1 MFICVYQLTFILFI
15 LLNWMTSSSLRNT
28 ILGCKTVKAGKR
40 FISQN
45 DRLRIYSCKFF
56 TVNALRNGRLG
67 VYCQEETYLNFSQA
81 DGKIKTI
88 LVNKKSTLPCI
99 FHLWILVIVHLL
111 NWKHSILGVDMY
123 NVRKKWYNQI
133 QDGSNPTNYEKVNF
147 YIE

>member
-1 MFICVYQLTFILFI
+1 MKTLLLNLTPVKHKAIFFNPGVSQRAGMGGCRSQCDLFICVYQLTFILFI

-45 DRLRIYSCKFF
+45 GRLRIYSCKFF

-81 DGKIKTI
+81 EGKIKAI
-88 LVNKKSTLPCI
+88 LVNKKIHCYAYFIYEFWLQFI
-99 FHLWILVIVHLL
+99 F
-111 NWKHSILGVDMY
+111 
-123 NVRKKWYNQI
+123 
-133 QDGSNPTNYEKVNF
+133 
-147 YIE
+147 

>member
-1 MFICVYQLTFILFI
+1 METLLLNLTPVKHKAKFFIPGVSQRAGTGGCRSQCDLFICVYQLTFILFI

-81 DGKIKTI
+81 EGKIKTI

-99 FHLWILVIVHLL
+99 FHL
-111 NWKHSILGVDMY
+111 
-123 NVRKKWYNQI
+123 
-133 QDGSNPTNYEKVNF
+133 
-147 YIE
+147 